1 MRIEWIGVLTVA
13 LAALA
18 SPARSDAKTLIY
30 CSEASPSGF
39 DPATINSTTTTD
51 TMRPVFNRLVE
62 FERGTT
68 KVVPG
73 LAERWDISPDGTVY
87 TFHLRHGV
95 KFQTTKDF
103 KPSRDFNADDVL
115 YSFNRQWKADYPDH
129 DLGGGIYESFESMGM
144 PELLKSIDKLDD
156 YTVRF
161 SLTRPEAPF
170 LANIAISWASILSAE
185 YAAQNRAAGTPEKT
199 DQAPVGTGPFILTSY
214 TKDAAIRYAANPDF
228 WGGPSPIDTLI
239 YSITPDAA
247 IRWAKTKAGECDVM
261 PFPNLA
267 DLPEM
272 RATPGVRVMQQE
284 GLNIGYM
291 AFNVEKKPFGDKRV
305 RQAINM
311 AIDKKAITEAV
322 FAGAGTIAKN
332 PIPPTMWSYNDAVKD
347 YPYDPEA
354 ARKLLAE
361 AGLGEGFTTDLWAM
375 PVQRPYNP
383 NARRMAE
390 MIQADLAKV
399 NVTVNIVS
407 YEWAEYL
414 KRSNA
419 GEQDMILLG
428 WTSDNADPDN
438 ILNLLLSCDG
448 AKAGANKARWCNK
461 DYDALMSKART
472 SSDVAERTRLYERA
486 QVLFKQEAP
495 WVTMNHSIVYMVVR
509 DRVENY
515 KMDPFGGQYFNGVDV
530 SK

>member
-1 MRIEWIGVLTVA
+1 MARARIGTIAAALVSLV
-13 LAALA
+13 LAA
-18 SPARSDAKTLIY
+18 PGEAKTLIY

-39 DPATINSTTTTD
+39 NPATINSTTSTD
-51 TMRPVFNRLVE
+51 TMRPVFNRLIE

-73 LAERWDISPDGTVY
+73 LAESWDISPDATVY
-87 TFHLRHGV
+87 TFHLRRGV
-95 KFQTTKDF
+95 KFQTTNDF
-103 KPSRDFNADDVL
+103 TPSRDFNADDVL
-115 YSFNRQWKADYPDH
+115 YSFNRQWKADSPDH
-129 DLGGGIYESFESMGM
+129 DLGNGVYESFESMGM
-144 PELLKSIDKLDD
+144 PDLLKSIDKVDD

-161 SLTRPEAPF
+161 VLTRPEAPF

-185 YAAQNRAAGTPEKT
+185 YAAKNRAAGTPEKT
-199 DQAPVGTGPFILTSY
+199 DQLPIGTGPFILTSY
-214 TKDAAIRYAANPDF
+214 TKDAAIRYIANPNF
-228 WGGPSPIDTLI
+228 WGGRPAIDTLI
-239 YSITPDAA
+239 YAITPDAS
-247 IRWAKTKAGECDVM
+247 IRWVKIKAGECDVM

-267 DLPEM
+267 DLPAM

-291 AFNVEKKPFGDKRV
+291 AFNVEKRPFGDKRV

-311 AIDKKAITEAV
+311 AIDRQAITDVV

-347 YPYDPEA
+347 YPYDPER
-354 ARKLLAE
+354 ARKLLAD
-361 AGLGEGFTTDLWAM
+361 AGLANGFSTDLWAM

-399 NVTVNIVS
+399 NISVNIVS

-419 GEQDMILLG
+419 GEQEMILLG

-448 AKAGANKARWCNK
+448 AKAGANKARWCDR
-461 DYDALMSKART
+461 DYDALMAQART
-472 SSDVAERTRLYERA
+472 SSDVAERTKFYEQA
-486 QVLFKQEAP
+486 QVLFRAEAP
-495 WVTMNHSIVYMVVR
+495 WVTMNHSVVFMVVR
-509 DRVENY
+509 DGVKNY
-515 KMDPFGGQYFNGVDV
+515 KMDPFGGQYFDGVDV
-530 SK
+530 TE